1 MAVTRAASAVSI
13 PGRVVKNDCGSGAE
27 EAARGGCDDGFVCS
41 GCRWPEGGSTVTAPL
56 GCCAGGGRFQ
66 QAPGA
71 LKAVRSPPH
80 LLVAAAVGGR
90 QLERPIPLKI
100 KK

>member
-1 MAVTRAASAVSI
+1 VVVAMTVLSAQVAAALKAVQLSPRLL
-13 PGRVVKNDCGSGAE
+13 VVA
-27 EAARGGCDDGFVCS
+27 
-41 GCRWPEGGSTVTAPL
+41 PE
-56 GCCAGGGRFQ
+56 GGRFQ